1 MPYKNFTIPS
11 ANPIQDQAPQTSQ
24 FYVGFSTID
33 STNTGSK
40 LYDFDLIK
48 QDLINN
54 FNTKRGERVMN
65 PTYGSIIWELL
76 FEPLTPDVQDQ
87 IRQDVMNI
95 CNSDPRI
102 YPTQIDISEYPQG
115 YLIELTLVLNYNNQS
130 VNLALAFDQEVG
142 LVTQQQ

>member
-11 ANPIQDQAPQTSQ
+11 SRPIEQQAPKSSQ
-24 FYVGFSTID
+24 FYLGFSTLD
-33 STNTGSK
+33 NNNPGSK
-40 LYDFDLIK
+40 LYDYDLIK

-54 FNTKRGERVMN
+54 FNTRRGERVMN

-76 FEPLTPDVQDQ
+76 FEPLTDSIREQ
-87 IRQDVMNI
+87 IQQDVLAI
-95 CNSDPRI
+95 CRNDPRI
-102 YPTQIDISEYPQG
+102 YPSQIDISEYPQG

-130 VNLALAFDQEVG
+130 VNLALAFDQEIG